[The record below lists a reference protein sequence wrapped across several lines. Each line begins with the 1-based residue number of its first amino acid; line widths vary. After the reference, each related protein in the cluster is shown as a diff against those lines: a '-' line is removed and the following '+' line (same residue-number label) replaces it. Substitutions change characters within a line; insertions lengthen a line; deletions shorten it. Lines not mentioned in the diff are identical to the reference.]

1 MNKEN
6 TQRANEHGKDAQPHQ
21 PLGKCKLKPMR
32 DAPARKA
39 NSKREQQSLAR
50 TWGNWDPQA
59 WLAGMQN
66 SAFTLEKR
74 TAVFYIVKLT
84 PVTGPS
90 NSTARRNKHT
100 LADKDLRSH
109 VYSSFM
115 HNGPKV
121 NNTKVHRRMDV

>member
-1 MNKEN
+1 M
-6 TQRANEHGKDAQPHQ
+6 HL
-21 PLGKCKLKPMR
+21 LGRL
-32 DAPARKA
+32 

-50 TWGNWDPQA
+50 TWGNWNPQA

-74 TAVFYIVKLT
+74 TAVFYIDKLT

-90 NSTARRNKHT
+90 NSAARRNKHT
-100 LADKDLRSH
+100 LTDKDLRSH